1 MYPLVN
7 FRFSLCIKLKTVPFF
22 TAPFPSKISPI
33 LLVDDPFGISTSISF
48 YSRYQPPNA
57 DEIYA

>member
-7 FRFSLCIKLKTVPFF
+7 FRFSLCIKTKTVPFF
-22 TAPFPSKISPI
+22 TAPFSSKISPI

-48 YSRYQPPNA
+48 IPLSTGPNA